1 MAHTKP
7 IHRKVMRRDPICL
20 LYTSGTLDIGTDT
33 TGGTNK
39 SGVDPLF
46 VNAPAAGLSTDGD
59 FHVMPGSPAI
69 DMGLNSANTYP
80 TDLDYNIRI
89 QGASIDIGAYETDGP
104 DCLAF
109 MNQTTVYVD
118 SSATGANTG
127 TSWAD
132 AFTDLQDAL
141 SVVNTCGV
149 DTVKVAHGTYFPSK
163 TDTLIDE
170 CSGAMTIV
178 PVSRSDFFHLP
189 DGITVLGGYPTGGEA
204 NGLSLI
210 HIFTSIKFGVMS
222 NDPAGN
228 VCQGGLDT
236 VEIFIGSPLFIMTE
250 EDSICASD
258 SGKLFIEFIPEH
270 IGCEYQLTVYA
281 PNYTATIQE
290 NITST
295 RDSFNIRSFFNTLN
309 VPWDDTCLLYTSIN
323 MPNIDNSVQ
332 SGFNMKARIFFI
344 FFILILAVGRTW
356 GLLDE
361 FLAGRFLLFSMLGL
375 WALIFVIKL
384 KEYNFTL
391 DVYKRQLLHSL
402 WLSID

>member
-1 MAHTKP
+1 MCIRDRNNTAPT
-7 IHRKVMRRDPICL
+7 DPIISENFGSTTTIT
-20 LYTSGTLDIGTDT
+20 YSIIQSGSLDAGTT
-33 TGGTNK
+33 ISSPTNK
-39 SGVDPLF
+39 PQGTDPLF

-204 NGLSLI
+204 NGPR
-210 HIFTSIKFGVMS
+210 
-222 NDPAGN
+222 DPH
-228 VCQGGLDT
+228 C
-236 VEIFIGSPLFIMTE
+236 
-250 EDSICASD
+250 
-258 SGKLFIEFIPEH
+258 
-270 IGCEYQLTVYA
+270 
-281 PNYTATIQE
+281 
-290 NITST
+290 NITILSGDIDHNGDSSGNTCSKIREIST
-295 RDSFNIRSFFNTLN
+295 LSHQ
-309 VPWDDTCLLYTSIN
+309 YTIYRAGAYE
-323 MPNIDNSVQ
+323 IE
-332 SGFNMKARIFFI
+332 RI
-344 FFILILAVGRTW
+344 L
-356 GLLDE
+356 
-361 FLAGRFLLFSMLGL
+361 
-375 WALIFVIKL
+375 
-384 KEYNFTL
+384 
-391 DVYKRQLLHSL
+391 
-402 WLSID
+402 